1 MKNILSKVY
10 KKLRIV
16 HNIYIKNRFLFKKKS
31 YSMEGED
38 LEILRLSNDINNGF
52 YVDVG
57 CYHPTH
63 LNNTFLLY
71 KKNWRGINIDIS
83 EFSID
88 LFNHLRP
95 EDKNINCAISNVDE
109 EIDYYHQKEISQLTT
124 IKQAEAKKRM
134 QGPIK
139 KRKIQSYRLTT
150 ILNRSKFSNRKID
163 FLNIDLEG
171 ADLDALKS
179 LDFEIYRP
187 RIICVE
193 IIDEIIEKSK
203 IYIFLKNL
211 NYTKKWSS
219 KFNHIFAD
227 NLL

>member
-1 MKNILSKVY
+1 
-10 KKLRIV
+10 
-16 HNIYIKNRFLFKKKS
+16 
-31 YSMEGED
+31 
-38 LEILRLSNDINNGF
+38 
-52 YVDVG
+52 
-57 CYHPTH
+57 
-63 LNNTFLLY
+63 
-71 KKNWRGINIDIS
+71 
-83 EFSID
+83 
-88 LFNHLRP
+88 
-95 EDKNINCAISNVDE
+95 
-109 EIDYYHQKEISQLTT
+109 
-124 IKQAEAKKRM
+124 M